1 MGMNILNSVM
11 TLSFNQDLANI
22 LTAKEEHFHS
32 IFTFTVVS
40 CWGQSPAAVVSFG
53 LEKMVTTSE
62 PFLSPSSMFL
72 GFLMSPSMGHSRIY

>member
-40 CWGQSPAAVVSFG
+40 CWGA
-53 LEKMVTTSE
+53 E
-62 PFLSPSSMFL
+62 PSSCCQL
-72 GFLMSPSMGHSRIY
+72 WPREDGDH